1 MAGIERLSLF
11 FGKGNIAHRTP
22 VQLQFLEVC
31 VCMRVCERERE
42 RERENVYVC
51 NFLSIN
57 VDAFSVEAIEILIS
71 STTLVCTP

>member
-11 FGKGNIAHRTP
+11 FGKRNIAHRTP

-31 VCMRVCERERE
+31 VCMRE

-51 NFLSIN
+51 NSLSID
-57 VDAFSVEAIEILIS
+57 VDAFSVEAVEILIS
-71 STTLVCTP
+71 STTLACTP